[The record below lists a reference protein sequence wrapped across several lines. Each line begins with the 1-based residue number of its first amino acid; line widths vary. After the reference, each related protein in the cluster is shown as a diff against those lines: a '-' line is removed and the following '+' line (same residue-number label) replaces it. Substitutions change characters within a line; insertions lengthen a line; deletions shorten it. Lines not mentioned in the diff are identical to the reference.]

1 MLPVVSVT
9 VLTINPSEVRMQ
21 SVDDCGAVQ
30 GKSINKALQYKN
42 LAFLASFSSYFAPF
56 FP

>member
-42 LAFLASFSSYFAPF
+42 LAFLASFS
-56 FP
+56 